1 MKQRIVTAR
10 QAGEILTQ
18 RRKARRLSQQEAAS
32 KLGLSQAR
40 LSALEANPQRWTLD
54 RLIAIANLLGLELIV
69 QDATKPRPTSEW

>member
-18 RRKARRLSQQEAAS
+18 RRKAQHLSQQVVAS

-40 LSALEANPQRWTLD
+40 LSVLEANPQRWTLD
-54 RLIAIANLLGLELIV
+54 RLIAIANLLGLEFVV
-69 QDATKPRPTSEW
+69 QDAAKPRSTSEW